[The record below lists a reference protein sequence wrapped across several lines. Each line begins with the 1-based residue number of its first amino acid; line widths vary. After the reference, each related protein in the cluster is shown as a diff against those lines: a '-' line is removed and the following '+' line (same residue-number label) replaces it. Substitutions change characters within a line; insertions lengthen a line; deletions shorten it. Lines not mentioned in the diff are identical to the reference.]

1 MKVKSLPTEYRGTVY
16 RSRTEARWAV
26 FFTENDIPFRYEFEG
41 FELDGLRYL
50 PDFWLPEGKC
60 WFEVKPFDPTPIE
73 VEKARRLA
81 RGTGRMVFLAPGSP
95 VKEIGLY
102 AFSPTGKTQ
111 ENWQFAY
118 AHEDGIGYIAC
129 DTWRADLW
137 VRIRQTEAAVGCYD
151 MGPEAALNAAGNYRF
166 DNRRHSYGDGDQRW
180 AVPPRMERTI
190 AVPRGR
196 TIRGFS

>member
-137 VRIRQTEAAVGCYD
+137 VRIKQTDAAVGCYG
-151 MGPEAALNAAGNYRF
+151 MGPEDQLNEAGNHMF
-166 DNRRHSYGDGDQRW
+166 DKRRHESGYDRVEGVIYPRRGTVIQ
-180 AVPPRMERTI
+180 VPQK
-190 AVPRGR
+190 R